1 MKAGLTAAIE
11 RATGGRVA
19 STGPVG
25 GGSTSHGLSVT
36 LDDGGR
42 LFAKYTPGAPT
53 GLFRGEAAG
62 LAWLAEPGSVR
73 VPEVMTVDDDWL
85 VLEWID
91 EGPRG
96 AATDEELG
104 RGLARMHRAGAL
116 GFGAPWPGFAGS
128 VPVPN
133 EPLDDWP
140 AFLSER
146 RLLPVARA
154 AALPPEMLRRLDVL
168 IPRLP
173 ELLGPP
179 EPPSRLHG
187 DLWAGN
193 HMTDAEGRPVLIDCD
208 AYGGHREVDIAMML
222 LFGGFGDRV
231 LAAYDEEFPLAPG
244 WRERVELNQLLP
256 LLVHCAMLG
265 GSWFARTDDLL
276 RALA

>member
-1 MKAGLTAAIE
+1 MNADLITAIE
-11 RATGGRVA
+11 LATGSQVA

-25 GGSTSHGLSVT
+25 GGSTSTGLAVT
-36 LDDGGR
+36 LTSGER
-42 LFAKYTPGAPT
+42 LFVKHTPAAPH
-53 GLFRGEAAG
+53 GLFRGEADG
-62 LAWLAEPGSVR
+62 LAWLAEPGAVR
-73 VPEVMTVDDDWL
+73 VPAVVAVDDDWL

-91 EGPRG
+91 EGPRS

-104 RGLARMHRAGAL
+104 RALARMHRAGADAY
-116 GFGAPWPGFAGS
+116 GAPWPGFAGS

-133 EPLDDWP
+133 APLDDWP
-140 AFLSER
+140 AFLAER
-146 RLLPVARA
+146 RLLPIARA
-154 AALPPEMLRRLDVL
+154 AGLPGEMMRHLDAL

-173 ELLGPP
+173 DLLGPD

-208 AYGGHREVDIAMML
+208 AYGGHREVDIGMML

-244 WRERVELNQLLP
+244 WRDRVELNQLLP

-265 GSWFARTDDLL
+265 GSWFARTDGIL
-276 RALA
+276 RSLA

>member
-1 MKAGLTAAIE
+1 VNAELTSAIE
-11 RATGGRVA
+11 QATGARVA
-19 STGPVG
+19 GSVAVG
-25 GGSTSHGLSVT
+25 GGSTSTGVAVT
-36 LDDGGR
+36 LADGRR
-42 LFAKYTPGAPT
+42 LFAKHTPGAPP
-53 GLFRGEAAG
+53 GLFRGEASG

-73 VPEVMTVDDDWL
+73 VPAVVAVDDDWL

-91 EGPRG
+91 EGPRS
-96 AATDEELG
+96 ADSDEQLG
-104 RGLARMHRAGAL
+104 RGLARMHRAGADA
-116 GFGAPWPGFAGS
+116 FGAPWPGFAGS

-140 AFLSER
+140 SFLAER
-146 RLLPVARA
+146 RLIPIAHAAGLPD
-154 AALPPEMLRRLDVL
+154 EMMRRLDAL

-173 ELLGPP
+173 DMLGPA

-193 HMTDAEGRPVLIDCD
+193 HMTDTEGRPVLIDCD
-208 AYGGHREVDIAMML
+208 AYGGHREVDIGMML
-222 LFGGFGDRV
+222 LFGGFGERV

-265 GSWFARTDDLL
+265 GSWFARTDGVL
-276 RALA
+276 RSLS

>member
-1 MKAGLTAAIE
+1 VNAELTSAIE
-11 RATGGRVA
+11 QATGARVA
-19 STGPVG
+19 GSVAVG
-25 GGSTSHGLSVT
+25 GGSTSTGVAVT
-36 LDDGGR
+36 LADGRR
-42 LFAKYTPGAPT
+42 LFAKHTPGAPP
-53 GLFRGEAAG
+53 GLFRGEASG

-73 VPEVMTVDDDWL
+73 VPAVVAVDDDWL

-91 EGPRG
+91 EGPRS
-96 AATDEELG
+96 ADSDEQLG
-104 RGLARMHRAGAL
+104 RGLARMHRAGADA
-116 GFGAPWPGFAGS
+116 FGAPWPGFAGS

-140 AFLSER
+140 SFLAER
-146 RLLPVARA
+146 RLIPIAHAAGLPD
-154 AALPPEMLRRLDVL
+154 EMMRRLDAL

-173 ELLGPP
+173 DVLGPA

-193 HMTDAEGRPVLIDCD
+193 HMTDTEGRPVLIDCD
-208 AYGGHREVDIAMML
+208 AYGGHREVDIGMML
-222 LFGGFGDRV
+222 LFGGFGERV

-265 GSWFARTDDLL
+265 GSWFARTDGLL
-276 RALA
+276 RSLS

>member
-1 MKAGLTAAIE
+1 VNAELTSAIE
-11 RATGGRVA
+11 QATGARVA
-19 STGPVG
+19 GSVAVG
-25 GGSTSHGLSVT
+25 GGSTSTGVAVT
-36 LDDGGR
+36 LADGRR
-42 LFAKYTPGAPT
+42 LFAKHTPGAPP
-53 GLFRGEAAG
+53 GLFRGEASG

-73 VPEVMTVDDDWL
+73 VPAVVAVDDDWL

-91 EGPRG
+91 EGPRS
-96 AATDEELG
+96 ADSDEQLG
-104 RGLARMHRAGAL
+104 RGLARMHRAGADA
-116 GFGAPWPGFAGS
+116 FGAPWPGFAGS

-140 AFLSER
+140 SFLAER
-146 RLLPVARA
+146 RLTPIARA
-154 AALPPEMLRRLDVL
+154 AGLPGEMMRRLDAL

-173 ELLGPP
+173 DMLGPT

-208 AYGGHREVDIAMML
+208 AYGGHREVDIGMML
-222 LFGGFGDRV
+222 LFGGFGERV

-265 GSWFARTDDLL
+265 GSWFARTDGLL
-276 RALA
+276 RSLS

>member
-1 MKAGLTAAIE
+1 VNAELTSAIE
-11 RATGGRVA
+11 QATGARVA
-19 STGPVG
+19 GSVAVG
-25 GGSTSHGLSVT
+25 GGSTSTGVAVT
-36 LDDGGR
+36 LADGRR
-42 LFAKYTPGAPT
+42 LFAKHTPGAPP
-53 GLFRGEAAG
+53 GLFRGEASG

-73 VPEVMTVDDDWL
+73 VPAVVAVDDDWL

-91 EGPRG
+91 EGPRS
-96 AATDEELG
+96 ADSDEQLG
-104 RGLARMHRAGAL
+104 RGLARMHRAGADA
-116 GFGAPWPGFAGS
+116 FGAPWPGFAGS

-140 AFLSER
+140 SFLAER
-146 RLLPVARA
+146 RLIPIAHAAGLPD
-154 AALPPEMLRRLDVL
+154 EMMRRLDAL

-173 ELLGPP
+173 DVLGPA

-193 HMTDAEGRPVLIDCD
+193 HMTDTEGRPVLIDCD
-208 AYGGHREVDIAMML
+208 AYGGHREVDIGMML
-222 LFGGFGDRV
+222 LFGGFGERV

-265 GSWFARTDDLL
+265 GSWFARTDGVL
-276 RALA
+276 RSLS